1 MKYFKKLLLLTT
13 ITAFCL
19 VVLGAY
25 VRLSDAGLGCPDW
38 PGCFGTLSV
47 PESQSAIENAELN
60 FPTQRVE
67 TDKAW
72 KEMIHRYLAGILG
85 LVIAALAA
93 ALTEIL

>member
-1 MKYFKKLLLLTT
+1 MKYFKKLLLLAT

-60 FPTQRVE
+60 FAKLTYSNFSS
-67 TDKAW
+67 TILKNTKLK
-72 KEMIHRYLAGILG
+72 KESINQYQLMQHSHF
-85 LVIAALAA
+85 
-93 ALTEIL
+93 